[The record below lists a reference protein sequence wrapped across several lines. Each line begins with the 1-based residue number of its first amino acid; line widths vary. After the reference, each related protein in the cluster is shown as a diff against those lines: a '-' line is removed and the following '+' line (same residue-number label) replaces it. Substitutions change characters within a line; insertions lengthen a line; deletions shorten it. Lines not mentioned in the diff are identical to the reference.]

1 MSYQDTFIHEL
12 GHSFGAT
19 HDPEQHSSCAPGGRA
34 GNFIMTAG
42 PLGNEQLRREF
53 SPCSKEEMDRVAEEL
68 FDQSC
73 LLSRGNIE
81 DNNHGAD
88 SGSNFEILNQNC
100 DPGDE
105 IPVFL
110 RSEIRF
116 ISVVCL
122 AGRILHL
129 IGGYIT
135 DLKHYTETKKKTDI
149 VETLKR
155 KFQNSSDN
163 WSTQST
169 VSLKTSLRS
178 FFRQFRDSGMVWLE
192 FFKTFNHIEN
202 SYLLS

>member
-1 MSYQDTFIHEL
+1 MGVSCQDTFIHEL

-19 HDPEQHSSCAPGGRA
+19 HDPELDSSCAPGGRF

-42 PLGNEQLRREF
+42 PLGDEELRREF
-53 SPCSKEEMDRVAEEL
+53 SPCSLEEMDQVAEEL

-73 LLSRGNIE
+73 LLSRGEIE
-81 DNNHGAD
+81 DNIQGAG

-100 DPGDE
+100 DPGE
-105 IPVFL
+105 ETPHFL
-110 RSEIRF
+110 RSLAIF

-135 DLKHYTETKKKTDI
+135 DLKHYTETKKKTEL
-149 VETLKR
+149 VETLER

-169 VSLKTSLRS
+169 DSLKTSLRS

-192 FFKTFNHIEN
+192 
-202 SYLLS
+202 S